1 VFCMTNF
8 SRTVN
13 QHVNA
18 AAIALQIRNESVNV
32 FVAGQVGAARACP
45 QRMLLRGLDQIFQER
60 RASCQ
65 PDILERLLLR
75 GLWQSLS
82 RYQSLHPLRRLP
94 VAQILHGSSP
104 FLIGWLSVVMTL
116 LTVSPKRK

>member
-1 VFCMTNF
+1 MFCMTNF

-45 QRMLLRGLDQIFQER
+45 QRMLLRGLDQIFQGVELPANQTYLSAFSCEGYGNR
-60 RASCQ
+60 FPDTRACT
-65 PDILERLLLR
+65 
-75 GLWQSLS
+75 
-82 RYQSLHPLRRLP
+82 RYDGYL
-94 VAQILHGSSP
+94 VAQILHGKFP
-104 FLIGWLSVVMTL
+104 FLIGWAFCRHDVANRFS
-116 LTVSPKRK
+116 